1 MLGEQQLPWPVDES
15 LDKFFVTGKHA
26 DAVLRVNFDSSENK
40 LDIPIHRIILSSQ
53 SRFFDVMFSKV
64 AEAHVRFNNG
74 DPLAILGVYPL
85 SASEPATIK
94 LMMEWLYLR
103 RCEVDRSSCWYL
115 LSLSHRLELVELE
128 SLVSNWIVENLL
140 NSPLES
146 SIQLFEFLW
155 KCLDARV
162 DSKIIC
168 GFLDFVENDFQSYE
182 NLMIDIES
190 SKKSFRK
197 YLIVRKFINESRWNQ
212 PLTSEKIEYLCEL
225 VQCNDWD
232 MQELDMAI
240 ADKLMA
246 KYILL
251 HAKDLVILG
260 MANNDEETK
269 NRTVTT
275 VRYFNADKL

>member
-15 LDKFFVTGKHA
+15 LETFFVTGKHA

-53 SRFFDVMFSKV
+53 SRFFDAMFSKV

-260 MANNDEETK
+260 MDNNAEETK